1 MPSSHATP
9 LIGIDLGGTKIEI
22 IALAPSG
29 ETLHRTRIPT
39 PKAENPTHQYQA
51 IITAIKTLIL
61 DCENTI
67 QHTHLPVGI
76 GIPGA
81 ISPKTGLIKNANTTC
96 LIGKD
101 FKQDLELA
109 LQRNVKIENDANC
122 FALAEAV
129 MGAGKD
135 HAFIFGVIMG
145 TGCGGGF
152 VQNKKLRVGP
162 NLISGEWGHS
172 ILHTNGHTCY
182 CQKQGCVETYISGG
196 GLLKILKDHDIHLS
210 VEAFFQKKDKNNI
223 ESRIYQNFMN
233 DFAQAMGN
241 IINSIDPDIII
252 LGGGLSNVDS
262 LYTVGINAI
271 NQYIF
276 SETLKTPIVRNQLGD
291 SAGVFGAALL

>member
-1 MPSSHATP
+1 MALEHN
-9 LIGIDLGGTKIEI
+9 IGIDLGGTKIECI
-22 IALAPSG
+22 VLENQKEIF
-29 ETLHRTRIPT
+29 RDRILTESEKGSDHILNQIHQIYQKAILFIENQKHSLGICT
-39 PKAENPTHQYQA
+39 P
-51 IITAIKTLIL
+51 
-61 DCENTI
+61 
-67 QHTHLPVGI
+67 GS
-76 GIPGA
+76 
-81 ISPKTGLIKNANTTC
+81 ISPDTNLLRNSNTTC
-96 LIGKD
+96 LNGLP
-101 FKQDLELA
+101 FKKILEDKLDHP
-109 LQRNVKIENDANC
+109 LSIENDANC

-129 MGAGKD
+129 MGAGQD

-152 VQNKKLRVGP
+152 VHNKKLRVGP

-196 GLLKILKDHDIHLS
+196 GLSKILNNHGIHLS
-210 VEAFFQKKDKNNI
+210 VEAFFKKEEKNNI

-262 LYTVGINAI
+262 LYTDGINAI

-276 SETLKTPIVRNQLGD
+276 SETLKTPILRNQLGD

>member
-1 MPSSHATP
+1 MALEHN
-9 LIGIDLGGTKIEI
+9 IGIDLGGTKIECI
-22 IALAPSG
+22 VLENQKEIF
-29 ETLHRTRIPT
+29 RDRILTESEKGSDHILNQIHQIYQKAILFIENQKHSLGICT
-39 PKAENPTHQYQA
+39 P
-51 IITAIKTLIL
+51 
-61 DCENTI
+61 
-67 QHTHLPVGI
+67 GS
-76 GIPGA
+76 
-81 ISPKTGLIKNANTTC
+81 ISPDTNLLRNSNTTC
-96 LIGKD
+96 LNGLS
-101 FKQDLELA
+101 FKKILEDKLDHS
-109 LQRNVKIENDANC
+109 LSIENDANC

-129 MGAGKD
+129 MGAGQD

-152 VQNKKLRVGP
+152 VHNKKLRVGP

-196 GLLKILKDHDIHLS
+196 GLSKILNNHGIHLS
-210 VEAFFQKKDKNNI
+210 VEAFFKKEEKNNI

-262 LYTVGINAI
+262 LYTDGINAI

-276 SETLKTPIVRNQLGD
+276 SETLKTPILRNQLGD

>member
-1 MPSSHATP
+1 MALEHN
-9 LIGIDLGGTKIEI
+9 IGIDLGGTKIECI
-22 IALAPSG
+22 VLENQKEIF
-29 ETLHRTRIPT
+29 RDRILTESEKGSDHILNQIHQIYQKAILFIENQKHSLGICT
-39 PKAENPTHQYQA
+39 P
-51 IITAIKTLIL
+51 
-61 DCENTI
+61 
-67 QHTHLPVGI
+67 GS
-76 GIPGA
+76 
-81 ISPKTGLIKNANTTC
+81 ISPDTNLLRNSNTTC
-96 LIGKD
+96 LNGLP
-101 FKQDLELA
+101 FKKILEDKLDHP
-109 LQRNVKIENDANC
+109 LSIENDANC

-129 MGAGKD
+129 MGAGQD

-152 VQNKKLRVGP
+152 VHNKKLRVGP

-196 GLLKILKDHDIHLS
+196 GLSKILNNHGIHLS
-210 VEAFFQKKDKNNI
+210 VEAFFKKEDKNNI

-262 LYTVGINAI
+262 LYTDGINAI

>member
-1 MPSSHATP
+1 MALEHN
-9 LIGIDLGGTKIEI
+9 IGIDLGGTKIECI
-22 IALAPSG
+22 VLENQKEIFRDRILTESEKGSDHILNQIHQIYQKAILFIDNTKH
-29 ETLHRTRIPT
+29 TLGICT
-39 PKAENPTHQYQA
+39 P
-51 IITAIKTLIL
+51 
-61 DCENTI
+61 
-67 QHTHLPVGI
+67 GS
-76 GIPGA
+76 
-81 ISPKTGLIKNANTTC
+81 ISPDTNLLRNSNTTC
-96 LIGKD
+96 LNGLP
-101 FKQDLELA
+101 FKKILEDKLDHS
-109 LQRNVKIENDANC
+109 LSIENDANC

-129 MGAGKD
+129 MGAGQD

-152 VQNKKLRVGP
+152 VHNKKLRVGP

-196 GLLKILKDHDIHLS
+196 GLSKILNNHGIHLS
-210 VEAFFQKKDKNNI
+210 VEAFFKKEEKNNI

-262 LYTVGINAI
+262 LYTDGINAI

>member
-1 MPSSHATP
+1 MALEHN
-9 LIGIDLGGTKIEI
+9 IGIDLGGTKIECI
-22 IALAPSG
+22 VLENQKEIF
-29 ETLHRTRIPT
+29 RDRILTESEKGSDHILNQIHQIYQKAILFIENQKHSLGICT
-39 PKAENPTHQYQA
+39 P
-51 IITAIKTLIL
+51 
-61 DCENTI
+61 
-67 QHTHLPVGI
+67 GS
-76 GIPGA
+76 
-81 ISPKTGLIKNANTTC
+81 ISPDTNLLRNSNTTC
-96 LIGKD
+96 LNGLP
-101 FKQDLELA
+101 FKKILEDKLDHS
-109 LQRNVKIENDANC
+109 LSIENDANC

-129 MGAGKD
+129 MGAGQD

-152 VQNKKLRVGP
+152 VHNKKLRVGP

-196 GLLKILKDHDIHLS
+196 GLSKILNNHGIHLS
-210 VEAFFQKKDKNNI
+210 VEAFFKKEEKNNI

-262 LYTVGINAI
+262 LYTDGINAI

-276 SETLKTPIVRNQLGD
+276 SETLKTPILRNQLGD

>member
-1 MPSSHATP
+1 LS
-9 LIGIDLGGTKIEI
+9 
-22 IALAPSG
+22 
-29 ETLHRTRIPT
+29 
-39 PKAENPTHQYQA
+39 
-51 IITAIKTLIL
+51 
-61 DCENTI
+61 
-67 QHTHLPVGI
+67 
-76 GIPGA
+76 
-81 ISPKTGLIKNANTTC
+81 
-96 LIGKD
+96 
-101 FKQDLELA
+101 
-109 LQRNVKIENDANC
+109 IENDANC

-129 MGAGKD
+129 MGAGQD

-152 VQNKKLRVGP
+152 VHNKKLRVGP

-196 GLLKILKDHDIHLS
+196 GLSKILNNHGIHLS
-210 VEAFFQKKDKNNI
+210 VEAFFQKEDKNNI

-262 LYTVGINAI
+262 LYTDGINAI

>member
-1 MPSSHATP
+1 MALEHN
-9 LIGIDLGGTKIEI
+9 IGIDLGGTKIECI
-22 IALAPSG
+22 VLENQKEIFRDRILTESEKGSDHILNQIHQIYQKAILFIDNKKH
-29 ETLHRTRIPT
+29 TLGICT
-39 PKAENPTHQYQA
+39 P
-51 IITAIKTLIL
+51 
-61 DCENTI
+61 
-67 QHTHLPVGI
+67 GS
-76 GIPGA
+76 
-81 ISPKTGLIKNANTTC
+81 ISPDTNLLRNSNTTC
-96 LIGKD
+96 LNGLP
-101 FKQDLELA
+101 FKKILEDKLDHS
-109 LQRNVKIENDANC
+109 LSIENDANC

-129 MGAGKD
+129 MGAGQD

-210 VEAFFQKKDKNNI
+210 VEAFFQKEDKNNI

-262 LYTVGINAI
+262 LYTDGINAI

>member
-1 MPSSHATP
+1 MALEHN
-9 LIGIDLGGTKIEI
+9 IGIDLGGTKIECI
-22 IALAPSG
+22 VLENQKEIF
-29 ETLHRTRIPT
+29 RDRILTESEKGSDHILNQIHQIYQKAILFIDNQKHSLGICT
-39 PKAENPTHQYQA
+39 P
-51 IITAIKTLIL
+51 
-61 DCENTI
+61 
-67 QHTHLPVGI
+67 GS
-76 GIPGA
+76 
-81 ISPKTGLIKNANTTC
+81 ISPDTNLLRNSNTTC
-96 LIGKD
+96 LNGLP
-101 FKQDLELA
+101 FKKILEDKLDHS
-109 LQRNVKIENDANC
+109 LSIENDANC

-129 MGAGKD
+129 MGAGQD

-152 VQNKKLRVGP
+152 VHNKKLRVGP

-196 GLLKILKDHDIHLS
+196 GLSKILNNHGIHLS
-210 VEAFFQKKDKNNI
+210 VEAFFKKEEKNNI

-262 LYTVGINAI
+262 LYTDGINAI

-276 SETLKTPIVRNQLGD
+276 SETLKTPILRNQLGD

>member
-1 MPSSHATP
+1 MALEHN
-9 LIGIDLGGTKIEI
+9 IGIDLGGTKIECI
-22 IALAPSG
+22 VLENQKEIF
-29 ETLHRTRIPT
+29 RDRILTESEKGSDHILNQIHQIYQKAILFIENQKHSLGICT
-39 PKAENPTHQYQA
+39 P
-51 IITAIKTLIL
+51 
-61 DCENTI
+61 
-67 QHTHLPVGI
+67 GS
-76 GIPGA
+76 
-81 ISPKTGLIKNANTTC
+81 ISPDTNLLRNSNTTC
-96 LIGKD
+96 LNGLP
-101 FKQDLELA
+101 FKKILEDKLDHP
-109 LQRNVKIENDANC
+109 LSIENDANC

-129 MGAGKD
+129 MGAGQD

-152 VQNKKLRVGP
+152 VHNKKLRVGP

-196 GLLKILKDHDIHLS
+196 GLSKILNNHGIHLS
-210 VEAFFQKKDKNNI
+210 VEAFFKKEDKNNI

-262 LYTVGINAI
+262 LYTDGINAI

-276 SETLKTPIVRNQLGD
+276 SETLKTPILRNQLGD

>member
-1 MPSSHATP
+1 MALEHN
-9 LIGIDLGGTKIEI
+9 IGIDLGGTKIECI
-22 IALAPSG
+22 VLENQKEIF
-29 ETLHRTRIPT
+29 RDRILTESEKGSDHILNQIHQIYQKAILFIENQKHSLGICT
-39 PKAENPTHQYQA
+39 P
-51 IITAIKTLIL
+51 
-61 DCENTI
+61 
-67 QHTHLPVGI
+67 GS
-76 GIPGA
+76 
-81 ISPKTGLIKNANTTC
+81 ISPDTNLLRNSNTTC
-96 LIGKD
+96 LNGLP
-101 FKQDLELA
+101 FKKILEDKLDHS
-109 LQRNVKIENDANC
+109 LSIENDANC

-129 MGAGKD
+129 MGAGQD

-152 VQNKKLRVGP
+152 VHNKKLRVGP

-196 GLLKILKDHDIHLS
+196 GLSKILNNHGIHLS
-210 VEAFFQKKDKNNI
+210 VEAFFKKEEKNNI

-262 LYTVGINAI
+262 LYTDGINAI

>member
-1 MPSSHATP
+1 MALEHN
-9 LIGIDLGGTKIEI
+9 IGIDLGGTKIECI
-22 IALAPSG
+22 VLENQKEIF
-29 ETLHRTRIPT
+29 RDRILTESEKGSDHILNQIHQIYQKAILFIDNKKHSLGICT
-39 PKAENPTHQYQA
+39 P
-51 IITAIKTLIL
+51 
-61 DCENTI
+61 
-67 QHTHLPVGI
+67 GS
-76 GIPGA
+76 
-81 ISPKTGLIKNANTTC
+81 ISPDTNLLRNSNTTC
-96 LIGKD
+96 LNGLS
-101 FKQDLELA
+101 FKKILEDKLDHS
-109 LQRNVKIENDANC
+109 LSIENDANC

-129 MGAGKD
+129 MGAGQD

-152 VQNKKLRVGP
+152 VHNKKLRVGP

-196 GLLKILKDHDIHLS
+196 GLSKILNNQDIHLS
-210 VEAFFQKKDKNNI
+210 VEAFFQKEDKNNL
-223 ESRIYQNFMN
+223 ESKIYQNFMN

-262 LYTVGINAI
+262 LYTDGINAI

-291 SAGVFGAALL
+291 SSGVFGAALL

>member
-1 MPSSHATP
+1 MALEHN
-9 LIGIDLGGTKIEI
+9 IGIDLGGTKIECI
-22 IALAPSG
+22 VLENQKEIF
-29 ETLHRTRIPT
+29 RDRILTESEKGSDHILNQIHQIYQKAILFIENQKHSLGICT
-39 PKAENPTHQYQA
+39 P
-51 IITAIKTLIL
+51 
-61 DCENTI
+61 
-67 QHTHLPVGI
+67 GS
-76 GIPGA
+76 
-81 ISPKTGLIKNANTTC
+81 ISPDTNLLRNSNTTC
-96 LIGKD
+96 LNGLP
-101 FKQDLELA
+101 FKKILEDKLDHP
-109 LQRNVKIENDANC
+109 LSIENDANC

-129 MGAGKD
+129 MGAGQD

-152 VQNKKLRVGP
+152 VHNKKLRVGP

-196 GLLKILKDHDIHLS
+196 GLSKILNNHGIHLS
-210 VEAFFQKKDKNNI
+210 VEAFFKKEEKNNI

-262 LYTVGINAI
+262 LYTNGINAI

>member
-1 MPSSHATP
+1 MALEHN
-9 LIGIDLGGTKIEI
+9 IGIDLGGTKIECIVLENQKEIFRDRILTESEKGSDHILNQIHQIYQKAILI
-22 IALAPSG
+22 IENQKHSLG
-29 ETLHRTRIPT
+29 ICT
-39 PKAENPTHQYQA
+39 P
-51 IITAIKTLIL
+51 
-61 DCENTI
+61 
-67 QHTHLPVGI
+67 GS
-76 GIPGA
+76 
-81 ISPKTGLIKNANTTC
+81 ISPDTNLLRNSNTTC
-96 LIGKD
+96 LNGLP
-101 FKQDLELA
+101 FKKILEDKLDHP
-109 LQRNVKIENDANC
+109 LSIENDANC

-262 LYTVGINAI
+262 LYTDGINAI